1 MDARPSFS
9 FCENKLAH
17 CAPALRLLLDG
28 FEYACDSDHSL
39 WEFAVSYDEICQLGL
54 HSNDIRWLIARGW
67 ILHGHECHELN
78 HDSRHIRPNKT
89 TNFAKTS
96 CFVLTETGKHVAQSH
111 GPRSMHLKSISLNEC
126 ETLVSPILSKQHSH
140 PEWNVH
146 RHELLVNQ
154 QLIKRYRWPAENQEA
169 VLNAFQ
175 EEGWPAR
182 IDDPIPPQSNIDP
195 KRRLAD
201 TIKCLNRNHLVH
213 LVRFRGDGT
222 GEGVLW
228 DFIPIPHPG
237 DSLDENS

>member
-9 FCENKLAH
+9 FFESKLAH
-17 CAPALRLLLDG
+17 CAPALALLLDG

-67 ILHGHECHELN
+67 IIHGHECYEMNHE
-78 HDSRHIRPNKT
+78 SRHVRPSKAM
-89 TNFAKTS
+89 NFAKTS
-96 CFVLTETGKHVAQSH
+96 CFVLTETGQSVAQAHRLNFAPSANNQSNNSH
-111 GPRSMHLKSISLNEC
+111 LTIP
-126 ETLVSPILSKQHSH
+126 QHGV
-140 PEWNVH
+140 PEWNAN
-146 RHELLVNQ
+146 RHELLVNR

-175 EEGWPAR
+175 EDGWPAR

-201 TIKCLNRNHLVH
+201 TIKCLNRNHLVQ

-228 DFIPIPHPG
+228 DFIA
-237 DSLDENS
+237 NSRSNESTNTTIE